1 MTIKHQI
8 ILSYTKDLSV
18 ETPDAESLLSAR
30 ENISKYSLNFDL
42 NSKFLKN
49 KMIEVETKLTYED
62 KTKNKKKTYFEMI
75 YATIVKIEE
84 ENPNKEDIKKF
95 ILQSQTKNLKT
106 SYYPKDFSDFDVKFS
121 FGMGTPAKI
130 SWISVHN
137 QEIRSTKGINC
148 VYLYYKE
155 QNMLVLAYG
164 IMENFVDD
172 DTWPNE
178 IKENNKT
185 INKSS
190 GAPGGLKYE
199 ISNREGFWVA
209 GIEVKETHNHVLWE

>member
-18 ETPDAESLLSAR
+18 ETPDAESLISAR

-84 ENPNKEDIKKF
+84 ENPSKEDIKKF
-95 ILQSQTKNLKT
+95 ILCDLQIKTYPQIEKIFLEILKL
-106 SYYPKDFSDFDVKFS
+106 SGFPDIQLNSKIDFNK
-121 FGMGTPAKI
+121 
-130 SWISVHN
+130 
-137 QEIRSTKGINC
+137 
-148 VYLYYKE
+148 LY
-155 QNMLVLAYG
+155 
-164 IMENFVDD
+164 
-172 DTWPNE
+172 NE
-178 IKENNKT
+178 R
-185 INKSS
+185 KS
-190 GAPGGLKYE
+190 
-199 ISNREGFWVA
+199 
-209 GIEVKETHNHVLWE
+209 